1 MVNSGG
7 VFSEFVSEGDWTP
20 LGEAVVG
27 DDGTQTGTANKSAVT
42 PSTSTSVYLPTWG
55 AEPVS
60 GDYCINARF
69 DDIRFLSGICIDGTK
84 VPTRR
89 F

>member
-1 MVNSGG
+1 MVNSTGT
-7 VFSEFVSEGDWTP
+7 FSEIVSDGDWTP

-42 PSTSTSVYLPTWG
+42 PSTSTSTYLPTWG
-55 AEPVS
+55 ACYNL
-60 GDYCINARF
+60 DYSCYGYF
-69 DDIRFLSGICIDGTK
+69 DEVVIRSGICIDGTK

-89 F
+89 L